1 MKKLGIKTMFLI
13 PVMVVLVLFSAGSIH
28 AQSDLNIPNWIKDT
42 AGFWVDGAISDQ
54 EFVAALQFLINDGII
69 TVPGSTGDSTSV
81 ESGSIEL
88 PDYPVEGSGPSN
100 NVVDVTEEW
109 SITGGFA
116 ESSYDSGD
124 PITLSFVTDAP
135 RSAGIKIGIFD
146 SNDELIYTDVI
157 SAVKDEFGG
166 DVQSEATVPRYYNM
180 DEKLTMSYFLVG
192 ANDNKFSSSTTI
204 QGPRVNLEVDSKS
217 RSDITNTATV
227 KLADAVTE
235 DIRIRIFDSDRV
247 VVYDDTVTT
256 NDFGTANVEYTIPP
270 YYMENEQISIRASF
284 ADDPNVVERSV
295 DSTVPFTKTGM
306 TITADKDAHYA
317 NEEITIT
324 VKTDPP
330 VSADIRLSASGDAWC
345 VDDAIDETNV
355 FSGNNANYLRIQTD
369 ADGIATI
376 TGNMCDHTGF
386 EGFKVYTDDKRF
398 ELAERLSV
406 PLTKAGLTITAD
418 KSAYAAGDR
427 VTITV
432 KTDPPVSADIR
443 LSASGD
449 AWCVDDAIDET
460 NVFSGNNANYLH
472 IQTDADGIATITG
485 NMCDHTGF
493 EGFKVYT
500 DDPRFELAGRLTI
513 QPR

>member
-1 MKKLGIKTMFLI
+1 MGKLGIKTTIFLI
-13 PVMVVLVLFSAGSIH
+13 PILAVLVLFSAGSIH
-28 AQSDLNIPNWIKDT
+28 AQSELNIPNWIKDT

-69 TVPGSTGDSTSV
+69 TVPDSTGGSTSV

-88 PDYPVEGSGPSN
+88 PDYPVEGPGPSN

-204 QGPRVNLEVDSKS
+204 IGPRVNLEVDS
-217 RSDITNTATV
+217 RLLSDVTNTATV

-247 VVYDDTVTT
+247 VLHDDTVTT
-256 NDFGTANVEYTIPP
+256 NDFGVGKMEYTVPA
-270 YYMENEQISIRASF
+270 YYLENEPIKFAVSF
-284 ADDPNVVERSV
+284 ANDPNMVEREW
-295 DSTVPFTKTGM
+295 DATIGFTKTDLILTSDKTTYAMGDTV
-306 TITADKDAHYA
+306 TITIA
-317 NEEITIT
+317 
-324 VKTDPP
+324 TDPP
-330 VSADIRLSASGDAWC
+330 VSTDIQLNLQSVSAHQLACFNDYLGRDIGRELEIQTNANGISTTTGKITEDACFIYHSGTGVYWGDGFH
-345 VDDAIDETNV
+345 VYAIDNRFGE
-355 FSGNNANYLRIQTD
+355 SRLL
-369 ADGIATI
+369 IA
-376 TGNMCDHTGF
+376 G
-386 EGFKVYTDDKRF
+386 K
-398 ELAERLSV
+398 
-406 PLTKAGLTITAD
+406 
-418 KSAYAAGDR
+418 
-427 VTITV
+427 
-432 KTDPPVSADIR
+432 
-443 LSASGD
+443 
-449 AWCVDDAIDET
+449 
-460 NVFSGNNANYLH
+460 
-472 IQTDADGIATITG
+472 
-485 NMCDHTGF
+485 
-493 EGFKVYT
+493 
-500 DDPRFELAGRLTI
+500 
-513 QPR
+513 

>member
-1 MKKLGIKTMFLI
+1 MGKLGIKTTIFLI

-54 EFVAALQFLINDGII
+54 EFVAALQFLINNGII
-69 TVPGSTGDSTSV
+69 TIPDSTGGSTSV

-88 PDYPVEGSGPSN
+88 PDYPVEGPGPSN

-204 QGPRVNLEVDSKS
+204 EGPRVNLEVDSKLQ
-217 RSDITNTATV
+217 SDITKTATV

-247 VVYDDTVTT
+247 VLHDDTVTT
-256 NDFGTANVEYTIPP
+256 NDFGVGKMEYTVPK
-270 YYMENEQISIRASF
+270 YYLEDEPIKFAVSF
-284 ADDPNVVERSV
+284 ANDPNIVEREW
-295 DSTVPFTKTGM
+295 DATVSFTKTEL
-306 TITADKDAHYA
+306 TLTSDKTAYAHGDI
-317 NEEITIT
+317 ITIT
-324 VKTDPP
+324 ITTNPP
-330 VSADIRLSASGDAWC
+330 VSTTLRLTGKDLGGY
-345 VDDAIDETNV
+345 D
-355 FSGNNANYLRIQTD
+355 GNNASCITDHSGKPFYKILPKQTN
-369 ADGIATI
+369 ADGIYI
-376 TGNMCDHTGF
+376 FTGKIPEKNCAHDGPFF
-386 EGFKVYTDDKRF
+386 EPWRGSYSISIHPDERRF
-398 ELAERLSV
+398 EQ
-406 PLTKAGLTITAD
+406 
-418 KSAYAAGDR
+418 
-427 VTITV
+427 
-432 KTDPPVSADIR
+432 
-443 LSASGD
+443 
-449 AWCVDDAIDET
+449 T
-460 NVFSGNNANYLH
+460 N
-472 IQTDADGIATITG
+472 
-485 NMCDHTGF
+485 
-493 EGFKVYT
+493 
-500 DDPRFELAGRLTI
+500 ELIIVAK
-513 QPR
+513 

>member
-1 MKKLGIKTMFLI
+1 MGKLGIKTTIFLI
-13 PVMVVLVLFSAGSIH
+13 PILAVLVLFSAGSIH
-28 AQSDLNIPNWIKDT
+28 AQSELNIPNWIKTT

-69 TVPGSTGDSTSV
+69 TVPDSTGGSTSV

-88 PDYPVEGSGPSN
+88 PDYPVEGPGPSN

-204 QGPRVNLEVDSKS
+204 IGPRVNLEVDS
-217 RSDITNTATV
+217 RLLSDVTNTATV

-247 VVYDDTVTT
+247 VLHDDTVTT
-256 NDFGTANVEYTIPP
+256 NDFGVGKMEYTVPA
-270 YYMENEQISIRASF
+270 YYLEDEPIKFAVSF
-284 ADDPNVVERSV
+284 ANDSNMVEREW
-295 DSTVPFTKTGM
+295 DATIGFTKTELTLTSDKTAYANGDTV
-306 TITADKDAHYA
+306 TITIAT
-317 NEEITIT
+317 N
-324 VKTDPP
+324 PP
-330 VSADIRLSASGDAWC
+330 VSMDMLIVAQSAAGTSTTHAWHCFKDYAGDT
-345 VDDAIDETNV
+345 IMTQ
-355 FSGNNANYLRIQTD
+355 GGIKKIQTNAN
-369 ADGIATI
+369 GMSTI
-376 TGNMCDHTGF
+376 TGEYMSCSRSPGEFNVHTQ
-386 EGFKVYTDDKRF
+386 DDRF
-398 ELAERLSV
+398 EQTNQLI
-406 PLTKAGLTITAD
+406 IT
-418 KSAYAAGDR
+418 
-427 VTITV
+427 
-432 KTDPPVSADIR
+432 
-443 LSASGD
+443 
-449 AWCVDDAIDET
+449 
-460 NVFSGNNANYLH
+460 
-472 IQTDADGIATITG
+472 
-485 NMCDHTGF
+485 
-493 EGFKVYT
+493 FK
-500 DDPRFELAGRLTI
+500 
-513 QPR
+513 

>member
-1 MKKLGIKTMFLI
+1 MSKLGIKTMFLI

-28 AQSDLNIPNWIKDT
+28 AQSELNIPDWIKDT
-42 AGFWVDGAISDQ
+42 AGFWADGAISDQ

-295 DSTVPFTKTGM
+295 DSTVPFTKTGL

-330 VSADIRLSASGDAWC
+330 VSADIRLKLSGHWGYLDIDRDT
-345 VDDAIDETNV
+345 DDNV
-355 FSGNNANYLRIQTD
+355 FGGGSTHLIRTD
-369 ADGIATI
+369 ADGIAII
-376 TGNMCDHTGF
+376 TGYLDDHSGF
-386 EGFKVYTDDKRF
+386 NGFGVYTDDNRF
-398 ELAERLSV
+398 ELAERLSI

-418 KSAYAAGDR
+418 KSSYIGDDK

-443 LSASGD
+443 LKLSGHWGYLD
-449 AWCVDDAIDET
+449 IDRDTDD
-460 NVFSGNNANYLH
+460 NVFGGGSTHL
-472 IQTDADGIATITG
+472 IRTDADGIAIITG
-485 NMCDHTGF
+485 YLDDHSGF
-493 EGFKVYT
+493 NGFGVYT
-500 DDPRFELAGRLTI
+500 EDNRFELAERLTI
-513 QPR
+513 RAR

>member
-1 MKKLGIKTMFLI
+1 MI
-13 PVMVVLVLFSAGSIH
+13 PILAVLVLFSAGSIH
-28 AQSDLNIPNWIKDT
+28 AQSEINIPNWIKDT

-69 TVPGSTGDSTSV
+69 TVPDSTGGSTSV

-88 PDYPVEGSGPSN
+88 PDYPVEGPGPSN

-204 QGPRVNLEVDSKS
+204 IGPRVNLEVDS
-217 RSDITNTATV
+217 RLLSDVTNTATV

-247 VVYDDTVTT
+247 VLHDDTVTT
-256 NDFGTANVEYTIPP
+256 NDFGVGKMEYTVPA
-270 YYMENEQISIRASF
+270 YYLEDEPIKFAVSF
-284 ADDPNVVERSV
+284 ANDPNIVEREW
-295 DSTVPFTKTGM
+295 DATIGFTKTEL
-306 TITADKDAHYA
+306 TLTSDK
-317 NEEITIT
+317 T
-324 VKTDPP
+324 
-330 VSADIRLSASGDAWC
+330 
-345 VDDAIDETNV
+345 
-355 FSGNNANYLRIQTD
+355 
-369 ADGIATI
+369 
-376 TGNMCDHTGF
+376 
-386 EGFKVYTDDKRF
+386 
-398 ELAERLSV
+398 
-406 PLTKAGLTITAD
+406 
-418 KSAYAAGDR
+418 AYAAGD
-427 VTITV
+427 TIAITIA
-432 KTDPPVSADIR
+432 TNPPVSVDIKIETG
-443 LSASGD
+443 SSKS
-449 AWCVDDAIDET
+449 WCLKDRIG
-460 NVFSGNNANYLH
+460 SGNILRESIQTNANGVY
-472 IQTDADGIATITG
+472 TITG
-485 NMCDHTGF
+485 KIT
-493 EGFKVYT
+493 EGNCNNVDGRHSVWTADTAFSVYT
-500 DDPRFELAGRLTI
+500 YDPRFEQTNELIITGK
-513 QPR
+513 

>member
-1 MKKLGIKTMFLI
+1 MSKLGIKTMFLI

-28 AQSDLNIPNWIKDT
+28 AQSELNIPDWIKDT
-42 AGFWVDGAISDQ
+42 AGFWADGAISDQ

-295 DSTVPFTKTGM
+295 DSTVPFTKTGL

-330 VSADIRLSASGDAWC
+330 VSADIRLNLSGDSNWL
-345 VDDAIDETNV
+345 DIDRDTNDNV
-355 FSGNNANYLRIQTD
+355 FVSSPYLIRTD
-369 ADGIATI
+369 ADGIAII
-376 TGNMCDHTGF
+376 TGYLHDSSGF
-386 EGFKVYTDDKRF
+386 DGFGVYTVDNRF
-398 ELAERLSV
+398 ELAERLSI
-406 PLTKAGLTITAD
+406 PLTKASMTITSD
-418 KSAYAAGDR
+418 KSSYIGDDK

-443 LSASGD
+443 LNLSGD
-449 AWCVDDAIDET
+449 SNWLDIDRDT
-460 NVFSGNNANYLH
+460 NDNVFVSSPYL
-472 IQTDADGIATITG
+472 IRTDADGIAIITG
-485 NMCDHTGF
+485 YLHDGSGF
-493 EGFKVYT
+493 DGFGVYT
-500 DDPRFELAGRLTI
+500 VDNRFELAERLTI
-513 QPR
+513 RAR

>member
-1 MKKLGIKTMFLI
+1 MA
-13 PVMVVLVLFSAGSIH
+13 VLVLFSAGTIH
-28 AQSDLNIPNWIKDT
+28 AQSEINIPDWIKNT

-69 TVPGSTGDSTSV
+69 TVPDSTGGSTSV

-88 PDYPVEGSGPSN
+88 PDYPVEGLGPSN

-204 QGPRVNLEVDSKS
+204 IGPRVNLEVDS
-217 RSDITNTATV
+217 RLLSDVTNTATV

-247 VVYDDTVTT
+247 VLHDDTVTT
-256 NDFGTANVEYTIPP
+256 NDFGVGKMEYTVPA
-270 YYMENEQISIRASF
+270 YYLEDEPIKFAVSF
-284 ADDPNVVERSV
+284 ANDPNMVERKW
-295 DSTVPFTKTGM
+295 DATIGFTKTNL
-306 TITADKDAHYA
+306 TLTSDK
-317 NEEITIT
+317 T
-324 VKTDPP
+324 
-330 VSADIRLSASGDAWC
+330 
-345 VDDAIDETNV
+345 
-355 FSGNNANYLRIQTD
+355 
-369 ADGIATI
+369 
-376 TGNMCDHTGF
+376 
-386 EGFKVYTDDKRF
+386 
-398 ELAERLSV
+398 
-406 PLTKAGLTITAD
+406 
-418 KSAYAAGDR
+418 AYAAGDA
-427 VTITV
+427 VTITIA
-432 KTDPPVSADIR
+432 TNPPVSTDIKIR
-443 LSASGD
+443 FHSIGNGIQIRCFDTVGFNPYASIS
-449 AWCVDDAIDET
+449 VE
-460 NVFSGNNANYLH
+460 
-472 IQTDADGIATITG
+472 IQTDANGVSTITG
-485 NMCDHTGF
+485 KIDEDDCAGYSTPTGYRSAYW
-493 EGFKVYT
+493 GDGVYI
-500 DDPRFELAGRLTI
+500 DISDGRFEQTNELIIAGK
-513 QPR
+513 

>member
-13 PVMVVLVLFSAGSIH
+13 PVLAVLVLFSAGTIH

-192 ANDNKFSSSTTI
+192 ANDNKFSSSTKI
-204 QGPRVNLEVDSKS
+204 IGPRVNLEVDSRS
-217 RSDITNTATV
+217 ISDITNTATV

-256 NDFGTANVEYTIPP
+256 NDFGTVNVEYTIPP

-295 DSTVPFTKTGM
+295 DSTVPFTKTGL

-330 VSADIRLSASGDAWC
+330 VSAKILLKASGHSSCLDAN
-345 VDDAIDETNV
+345 DETNV
-355 FSGNNANYLRIQTD
+355 FSNSDANRLNIQTD
-369 ADGIATI
+369 ADGIAII
-376 TGNMCDHTGF
+376 TGNLCDWTNF
-386 EGFKVYTDDKRF
+386 NGFKVYTEDKRF

-406 PLTKAGLTITAD
+406 PLTKADLTITAD

-432 KTDPPVSADIR
+432 KTDPPVSAKI
-443 LSASGD
+443 LLKASGHSSCLD
-449 AWCVDDAIDET
+449 ANDET
-460 NVFSGNNANYLH
+460 NVFSNSDANRLN
-472 IQTDADGIATITG
+472 IQTDADGIAIITG
-485 NMCDHTGF
+485 NLCDWTNF
-493 EGFKVYT
+493 NGFKVYT
-500 DDPRFELAGRLTI
+500 EDKRFELAERLTI